1 MGRLP
6 KQKPPPE
13 SPAGG
18 GQVNKVMPQIKN
30 NAIDLNR
37 VAMVIPVYNH
47 EREVA
52 NVIYQ
57 ALKHPWRVIVVDDGS
72 ADGTYEAIRS
82 IEAITVL
89 RHKENRGKGAA
100 ILTGFAAAAPWAEW
114 AITIDA
120 DGQHNPEDAWN
131 LLRAVPPGSRPIVV
145 GCRQGMDHTDVP
157 WKSRFGR
164 GFSNFWV
171 RASGGP
177 DIKDTQSGFRLYPL
191 PESGLLNVKARR
203 FQFEVEILAR
213 ANLSGIPVM
222 ETPVSVVY
230 QPAGERVS
238 HYRGFV
244 DFMRNSATFSR
255 LIIGRIFRLPL

>member
-1 MGRLP
+1 MQLKKDIP
-6 KQKPPPE
+6 
-13 SPAGG
+13 
-18 GQVNKVMPQIKN
+18 
-30 NAIDLNR
+30 IDLGR
-37 VAMVIPVYNH
+37 VAAVIPVYNH
-47 EREVA
+47 EGA
-52 NVIYQ
+52 IAGVISQ
-57 ALKHPWRVIVVDDGS
+57 ALRLPWRIIVVDDGS
-72 ADGTYEAIRS
+72 TDGTYGRIKD
-82 IEAITVL
+82 IEGVTVL
-89 RHKENRGKGAA
+89 RHAENRGKGAA
-100 ILTGFAAAAPWAEW
+100 ILTGFAAAMGGADW

-131 LLRAVPPGSRPIVV
+131 LLAAVPPGARPIVV
-145 GCRQGMDHTDVP
+145 GRREGMDHAHVP
-157 WKSRFGR
+157 WASRFGR

-177 DIKDTQSGFRLYPL
+177 DIRDTQSGFRLYPL
-191 PESGLLNVKARR
+191 PECAELNVRARR

-213 ANLSGIPVM
+213 ARRRGIPVI
-222 ETPVSVVY
+222 EAPVGVVY